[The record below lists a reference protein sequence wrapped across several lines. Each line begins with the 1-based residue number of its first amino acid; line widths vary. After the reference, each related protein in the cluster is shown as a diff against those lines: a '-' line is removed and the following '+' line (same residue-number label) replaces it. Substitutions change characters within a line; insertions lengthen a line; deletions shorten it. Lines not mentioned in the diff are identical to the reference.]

1 MTLFALWLG
10 MLGAAD
16 LVRWRSDAGARRQLA
31 ALAAASGG
39 ALLALVLGGLPAG
52 QVAGW
57 TVALTV
63 LTALW
68 LASSWSA
75 LHLRRLPA
83 LPFAVLGTTGVG
95 LLALSGR
102 TPRLEGVLT
111 RWYDSVTVPAAAGV
125 SFDRFAVVLGGLLF
139 LQATANVVVRLVLDG
154 AGSPAEQS
162 ESTLKGGR
170 ILGPMERTFIFAL
183 GVAGELTAAAIIVA
197 AKGLLRFPELQ
208 RGAPGRVDALTEY
221 FLVGSLTSWLLALVL
236 LPLT

>member
-1 MTLFALWLG
+1 VTLFALWLG

-31 ALAAASGG
+31 ALAAASAG

-52 QVAGW
+52 QVGGW

-68 LASSWSA
+68 LGSSWSA

-221 FLVGSLTSWLLALVL
+221 FLVGSLTSWLLALLL